1 MKFVPNIYTFILLN
15 IASVSVKELYFVLL
29 KFSLSELCCY
39 LMSLKSRFEDSNLTD
54 LAIFVANE
62 SDPDLL

>member
-1 MKFVPNIYTFILLN
+1 MKFVPNIYNFILLN

-39 LMSLKSRFEDSNLTD
+39 LRFEDSNLTD